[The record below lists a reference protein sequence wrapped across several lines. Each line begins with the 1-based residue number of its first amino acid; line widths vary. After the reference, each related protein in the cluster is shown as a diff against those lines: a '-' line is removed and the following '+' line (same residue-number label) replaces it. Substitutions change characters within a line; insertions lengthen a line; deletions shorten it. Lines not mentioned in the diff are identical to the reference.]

1 MNEKEEINCSL
12 YSISKLELFLLGL
25 KLERSISLKEQAVQ
39 NTSTSKKINEL
50 KKTMPKKGLSHFL
63 QYKMLY
69 LMILPG
75 LFYFIVFKYVPMG
88 GLIIAFQNYQPFL
101 GIFGSPWVGLEHF
114 IRLFTGDVFTML
126 LGNTLRLFSL
136 QLFVFFPMP
145 IILSLMLNE
154 VRNARFKKSIQTVIY
169 IPYFMSWVII
179 VSISFVL
186 LSLDGGLINELIA
199 YFGGEK
205 IPFLTSADWMPT
217 MYIGQVIW
225 KELGW
230 STIIYL
236 AAITNVDTQLYE
248 AADMDGA
255 GRLRKMW
262 HVTLPAIK
270 GTIITLLILRIGDVL
285 NLGFEHIHLLLNSM
299 NRQVAE
305 IFDTYIYTAG
315 LQNGQL
321 SFSTAVGMFKG
332 IVGLIMVWAA
342 NKLANKFGEEG
353 VY

>member
-1 MNEKEEINCSL
+1 
-12 YSISKLELFLLGL
+12 LEQQA
-25 KLERSISLKEQAVQ
+25 LESNIEQ
-39 NTSTSKKINEL
+39 TRKKSFEW
-50 KKTMPKKGLSHFL
+50 L
-63 QYKMLY
+63 QHKYLY

-75 LFYFIVFKYVPMG
+75 MLYFIIFKYLPMG
-88 GLIIAFQNYQPFL
+88 GLIIAFQDYQPFL
-101 GIFGSPWVGLEHF
+101 GIFGSPWVGMKHF
-114 IRLFTGDVFTML
+114 ARLFTDDVFFML
-126 LGNTLRLFSL
+126 LRNTLYLFGL
-136 QLFVFFPMP
+136 NIVVFFPMP

-154 VRNARFKKSIQTVIY
+154 VANKKLKSSIQTIIY
-169 IPYFMSWVII
+169 IPHFMSWVII

-199 YFGGEK
+199 YLGGDK
-205 IPFLTSADWMPT
+205 ISFLTSPT
-217 MYIGQVIW
+217 WLPRIYIIQVIW

-236 AAITNVDTQLYE
+236 AAITSVDTQLYE

-262 HVTLPAIK
+262 HVTLPAIR
-270 GTIITLLILRIGDVL
+270 GTIITLMILKIGNVL
-285 NLGFEHIHLLLNSM
+285 NLGFEHLHLLINSM
-299 NRQVAE
+299 NRSVAE

-332 IVGLIMVWAA
+332 VVGFVLVWGT
-342 NKLANKFGEEG
+342 NKLAKKMGEDG